1 MRFKKQIGVLLII
14 AVTYSMMEI
23 LRRQNQ
29 FRTEFEPYRLY
40 INIGVILGV
49 GVIYIIVKST
59 IRKQFDIP
67 FQNHV
72 KRFKWYDKM
81 TFIIVMLM
89 LKDFLEYYAIL
100 LNKLA
105 FNMNSNSVSKNQ
117 HIANEDLKHNPLW
130 YSIFDGSV
138 TAPIIEE
145 IMFRG
150 LFYLL
155 IFSLFV
161 QWNKGRKKLLVYIM
175 FLVISSTYFGYRHV
189 AVAKDYQYILP
200 YIASGVAFTL
210 TFVITKSILYS
221 ASVHAISNLF
231 VTLQNAQTH
240 GVSNISSDISV
251 IISMSLWFYIIIY
264 SIVKVIKHL
273 KKINEK
279 LNVLGNM
286 KYVDFK
292 KIVNRYIEKL

>member
-1 MRFKKQIGVLLII
+1 MRITKQISVLII
-14 AVTYSMMEI
+14 MTIIYSIMEI

-67 FQNHV
+67 LQNHV

-81 TFIIVMLM
+81 AFIIVMLM
-89 LKDFLEYYAIL
+89 LKEFLEYYAIL

-117 HIANEDLKHNPLW
+117 HIANEDLKHTPIW
-130 YSIFDGSV
+130 YSVFDGSV

-150 LFYLL
+150 VFYLL

-161 QWNKGRKKLLVYIM
+161 QWNKDRKKLLVYII

-210 TFVITKSILYS
+210 TFVITKSIFYS
-221 ASVHAISNLF
+221 ASVHAISNLL
-231 VTLQNAQTH
+231 VTLHNAQTH
-240 GVSNISSDISV
+240 GVSNISSDISAS
-251 IISMSLWFYIIIY
+251 ISMSLWLYILIY
-264 SIVKVIKHL
+264 SIVKVIKHR
-273 KKINEK
+273 KKINAK
-279 LNVLGNM
+279 LNILGNM
-286 KYVDFK
+286 KYEDFK
-292 KIVNRYIEKL
+292 KTVNRNIEKL